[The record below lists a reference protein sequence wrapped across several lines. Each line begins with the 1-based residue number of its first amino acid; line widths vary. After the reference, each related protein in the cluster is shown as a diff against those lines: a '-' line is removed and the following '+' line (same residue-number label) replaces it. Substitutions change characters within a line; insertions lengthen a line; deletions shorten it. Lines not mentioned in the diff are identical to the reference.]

1 MELKKSNNIFS
12 TKKTDEDFLEQINKY
27 KKQAIDIQKHSDTI
41 ARAITGQQRTLGD
54 VPKKRPTAI
63 ETFIEKHVADIKKYD
78 DEIENILARQK
89 SRDYIPESVTQKQ
102 SILIKRFENLS
113 NVVET
118 MEREHTQDKYS
129 STSMGAIKEQVD
141 VVGNAYKNLS
151 HNLKELS
158 DSASNIIKLIQE
170 QKVLKTEIY
179 ELRKEELRAH
189 YRREKASNKGT
200 VTSDN
205 KKRVATMEEK
215 VNENDINIK
224 SLCNEEKVKELNKN
238 VENSLTKFDREIDKL
253 ETKVRNAGY
262 ETPDKS
268 SKAGK
273 LTLTVVKRVKELTE
287 NLKNT
292 FVELRNKM
300 SELREKTKHGGQE
313 NNLEAGKY
321 TLNTQISQGKIS
333 SEKKQGMPN
342 QDNIVN
348 GTEIRHLTKKSKELF
363 AVAELIGLEHDSGK
377 HSKIGINALKE
388 QVNAV
393 QNVGKR
399 LRHNLKELS
408 DLPSNTGK
416 LVQEQVSL
424 RKELNKLKRENL
436 TLDKLEKGEKV
447 SKSTIDKK
455 KETNS
460 KRISTIE
467 AKVSGNDTKIKSLST
482 GGKIRELSE
491 NIQNSLIDFKRE
503 VAKLETKV
511 KSLEKGQAPK
521 LPHQIVKPSFRPSE
535 TVIKSFEDV
544 KGYLHTLAKNV
555 DNHGIYEGSKEYLQR
570 VVNYLDG
577 FYIMESDKLQKL
589 KTNLNKP
596 DLTKERFTQIITALV
611 NTIDSSNIGKF
622 DNRLLEKATNYIYS
636 VEDLAKEAV
645 SKISSSAK
653 DLYRKVTKSGSF
665 NLNKGYEIS
674 ELQGK
679 YRVTEKLVADL
690 ESEQKKAKA
699 LKTLRYAAREFGKSV
714 LGSESD
720 RNKIPREQQVSID
733 LGNKLFF
740 DHGNNMLL
748 TIPNPSVY
756 YCEVG
761 TKDKKSYVTQD
772 GTEVLAKRF
781 SPEEQEKNTKI
792 IKCNEKGEYRLFNQD
807 GTLYDTSGKSSKGKA
822 GEVAYGL
829 TLDGRLV
836 THEHIVP
843 YGNADKKVEYGY
855 YHSSLLG
862 GKPGQCFGMMTVK
875 NGQVTKIDINSGHYK
890 PTQENLYNAVKILQ
904 NVIADGA
911 EIISHDFSY
920 DKGTGQ
926 VSNPLYK
933 GNKEQFLQRME
944 TKGKDG
950 LTMPERYFGVLRNY
964 NAAYKEKLDKSS
976 HAEKIINERK
986 NSNER
991 INSL

>member
-1 MELKKSNNIFS
+1 
-12 TKKTDEDFLEQINKY
+12 
-27 KKQAIDIQKHSDTI
+27 
-41 ARAITGQQRTLGD
+41 
-54 VPKKRPTAI
+54 
-63 ETFIEKHVADIKKYD
+63 
-78 DEIENILARQK
+78 
-89 SRDYIPESVTQKQ
+89 
-102 SILIKRFENLS
+102 
-113 NVVET
+113 

-129 STSMGAIKEQVD
+129 STSIGAIKEQVD

-170 QKVLKTEIY
+170 QKVLKKEIY
-179 ELRKEELRAH
+179 ELRKEELRVH
-189 YRREKASNKGT
+189 YRREKASNKVT
-200 VTSDN
+200 VKADN
-205 KKRVATMEEK
+205 KKRVAAMEEK

-268 SKAGK
+268 SKTGK
-273 LTLTVVKRVKELTE
+273 LMLTVVKKVKELIE

-300 SELREKTKHGGQE
+300 TELREKTKHGGQE
-313 NNLEAGKY
+313 KNLEA
-321 TLNTQISQGKIS
+321 
-333 SEKKQGMPN
+333 
-342 QDNIVN
+342 D
-348 GTEIRHLTKKSKELF
+348 KSKAIEN
-363 AVAELIGLEHDSGK
+363 DS
-377 HSKIGINALKE
+377 
-388 QVNAV
+388 
-393 QNVGKR
+393 
-399 LRHNLKELS
+399 
-408 DLPSNTGK
+408 
-416 LVQEQVSL
+416 
-424 RKELNKLKRENL
+424 
-436 TLDKLEKGEKV
+436 
-447 SKSTIDKK
+447 
-455 KETNS
+455 
-460 KRISTIE
+460 
-467 AKVSGNDTKIKSLST
+467 KIKSLST
-482 GGKIRELSE
+482 GVKIRELSE
-491 NIQNSLIDFKRE
+491 NIQSSLIDFKRE

-521 LPHQIVKPSFRPSE
+521 LPHQIVKPSFGPSE
-535 TVIKSFEDV
+535 TVIKSFEDI
-544 KGYLHTLAKNV
+544 KGYLYTLAKNV

-570 VVNYLDG
+570 VVNHLDG

-589 KTNLNKP
+589 KINLNKP

-665 NLNKGYEIS
+665 NLNKGYESS

-699 LKTLRYAAREFGKSV
+699 LKSCV
-714 LGSESD
+714 
-720 RNKIPREQQVSID
+720 
-733 LGNKLFF
+733 
-740 DHGNNMLL
+740 M
-748 TIPNPSVY
+748 
-756 YCEVG
+756 
-761 TKDKKSYVTQD
+761 
-772 GTEVLAKRF
+772 
-781 SPEEQEKNTKI
+781 
-792 IKCNEKGEYRLFNQD
+792 RLFNQD

-843 YGNADKKVEYGY
+843 YGSSDKKVEYGY

-875 NGQVTKIDINSGHYK
+875 NGQITKIDINSGHYK

-950 LTMPERYFGVLRNY
+950 LTMPERYFGALRNY

-986 NSNER
+986 K
-991 INSL
+991 